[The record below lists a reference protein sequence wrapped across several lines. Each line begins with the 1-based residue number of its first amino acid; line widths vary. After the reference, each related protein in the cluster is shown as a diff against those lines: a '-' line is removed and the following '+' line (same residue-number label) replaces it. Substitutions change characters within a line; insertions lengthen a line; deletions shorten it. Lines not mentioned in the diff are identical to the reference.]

1 MLTIGLLGS
10 DNSHAERFSELLNCP
25 DHPNYLADAD
35 ARIVAIWGE
44 DAERTAQ
51 VAANGRIDTIVA
63 EPTAMLGQVD
73 AVICVTRHGGRHL
86 GLVRP
91 YLEAGVP
98 VFVDKPLAT
107 EPADARAIVALA
119 EEHGTP
125 FTSYST
131 VRFSNDTQSFVQR
144 AQELGGVRVGVYSGP
159 ATRRNVYGGVIF
171 YAIHSIELMLMVQGT
186 GIAWV
191 QAVEGPAVDEAGNGN
206 MTAICA
212 WPDGATATLE
222 LTVDAQ
228 YSFQALALGRK
239 GSHATRLD
247 ISDCYREGMKRI
259 LPVLRGKTSGQ
270 LHDEAVPVAQMI
282 EAVCVGKAIDQS
294 MDTGRRIFLKE
305 L

>member
-1 MLTIGLLGS
+1 MLSIGILGS
-10 DNSHAERFSELLNCP
+10 DNSHAERFSELLNRS
-25 DHPNYLADAD
+25 DHPNYLPDAD
-35 ARIVAIWGE
+35 AHVVAIWGQ

-51 VAANGRIDTIVA
+51 VAAHGKIEQIA
-63 EPTAMLGQVD
+63 EDPTAMLGHVD

-107 EPADARAIVALA
+107 EPADAREIVALA
-119 EEHGTP
+119 EKHKTP

-131 VRFSNDTQSFVQR
+131 VRFSVDTQAFI
-144 AQELGGVRVGVYSGP
+144 AKTQELGGVRVGVYSGP
-159 ATRRNVYGGVIF
+159 ATRRNIYGGVIF
-171 YAIHSIELMLMVQGT
+171 YAVHSIELMLTVQGT
-186 GIAWV
+186 GIEWV
-191 QAVEGPAVDEAGNGN
+191 QAVEGPAVDDAGNGN

-228 YSFQALALGRK
+228 YSFQAMALGRE
-239 GSHATRLD
+239 GTHATRLD

-270 LHDEAVPVAQMI
+270 LGEASVTHTQMV
-282 EAVCVGKAIDQS
+282 EAVCVGKAIDLS
-294 MDTGRRIFLKE
+294 MDTGQRVFLKD

>member
-25 DHPNYLADAD
+25 EHPNYLANAD
-35 ARIVAIWGE
+35 ARIVAIWGQ

-51 VAANGRIDTIVA
+51 VAEKGKIDKIVA
-63 EPTAMLGQVD
+63 EPTDMLGQVD

-98 VFVDKPLAT
+98 TFVDKPIAT

-119 EEHGTP
+119 AKHNTP

-131 VRFSNDTQSFVQR
+131 VRFSADTQAFLQT
-144 AQELGGVRVGVYSGP
+144 AQGLGGVRVGVYSGP
-159 ATRRNVYGGVIF
+159 ATRRSVYGGGIF

-186 GIAWV
+186 GIEWV
-191 QAVEGPAVDEAGNGN
+191 HAVEGPAVDEAGNGN

-228 YSFQALALGRK
+228 YSFQALALGRA
-239 GSHATRLD
+239 GSHGTRLD
-247 ISDCYREGMKRI
+247 ISDCYREGMKRF
-259 LPVLRGKTSGQ
+259 LPVLRGE
-270 LHDEAVPVAQMI
+270 LHEQPEVPTAQMV
-282 EAVCVGKAIDQS
+282 EAVCVGKAIDLS
-294 MDTGRRIFLKE
+294 MDRNERIYLKD

>member
-25 DHPNYLADAD
+25 DHPHYLAAAD

-44 DAERTAQ
+44 DAARTAQ
-51 VAANGRIDTIVA
+51 VAEQGKIARIVD

-86 GLVRP
+86 DLVRP

-98 VFVDKPLAT
+98 TFVDKPLAT

-119 EEHGTP
+119 QKQNTP

-131 VRFSNDTQSFVQR
+131 VRFSADTQTFLQT
-144 AQELGGVRVGVYSGP
+144 AQGLGGVRVGIYSGP
-159 ATRRNVYGGVIF
+159 ATRRNPYGGVIF

-186 GIAWV
+186 GIEWV
-191 QAVEGPAVDEAGNGN
+191 QAVEGPPTDGAGNGN
-206 MTAICA
+206 LTAICA

-228 YSFQALALGRK
+228 YGFHAMALGRA
-239 GSHATRLD
+239 GSHAMRLE
-247 ISDCYREGMKRI
+247 ISDCYRAGMQRI
-259 LPVLRGKTSGQ
+259 LPVLRGKMNGQ
-270 LHDEAVPVAQMI
+270 LGDPAVPTAQMI
-282 EAVCVGKAIDQS
+282 EAVVVGKAIDLSLDRGQ
-294 MDTGRRIFLKE
+294 RVFLRD